1 MRILVVE
8 DEPTLNRLIADK
20 LKLAHYSVDVCL
32 DGEDAL
38 AHMACAEYDAVIL
51 DIMLPKV
58 DGLTVLRQL
67 RAAQNRTP
75 VLLLTARDSI
85 EDRVTGL
92 DSGADDYLIKPFAF
106 GELLARIRVILRR
119 GTDSV
124 DNTLALAD
132 LTMDCDSRTTTR
144 GGAPISLSSREF
156 DILEYLLRNKGIVL
170 SRDKIS
176 NHVWDYDYDGASNV
190 VDVYIRYLR
199 KKIDEGREPKLIQ
212 TVRGA
217 GYVLRLED
225 P

>member
-20 LKLAHYSVDVCL
+20 LKLEHYSIDACM

-51 DIMLPKV
+51 DIMLPKI
-58 DGLTVLRQL
+58 DGITVLRRM
-67 RAAQNRTP
+67 RAGRDRTP
-75 VLLLTARDSI
+75 VLLLTAKDSV
-85 EDRVTGL
+85 EDRVIGL

-106 GELLARIRVILRR
+106 SELLARIRVMLRR
-119 GTDSV
+119 SVDSV
-124 DNTLALAD
+124 DDTLSLAD
-132 LTMDCDSRTTTR
+132 LTMDCKARTTAR
-144 GGAPISLSSREF
+144 GGEPILLSSREF
-156 DILEYLLRNKGIVL
+156 DVLEYLIRNKGIVL

-176 NHVWDYDYDGASNV
+176 NHIWAYDYNGTSNV

-199 KKIDEGREPKLIQ
+199 KKIDDGREPKLIH

-217 GYVLRLED
+217 GYVLRVED
-225 P
+225 T